1 MEHSYFSFSKK
12 GKFVETQEGTHL
24 SSTPSSKAENTLPT
38 STLTNSSMTRRT
50 LVSNGIKLGLGAT
63 ALGAFLD
70 ACGGSSSSGGSSGPV
85 TIQFA
90 AGIDQTG
97 EQVNEV
103 NKFNQ
108 LNAGKIK
115 VEYVQL
121 PIVTNDQYSKILN
134 SLRSQS
140 ATPDVI
146 QMDVTWPAQFVASNW
161 LAPLDQ
167 YINANYLGQF
177 WPGAATIANINGKT
191 YGIQRYM
198 DIGMLYYRTD
208 LVEKYGGNVPQ
219 TRDQLAAM
227 AQKIV
232 AAESANGIKYGYLIP
247 GKKIEAIVDQWLE
260 LVWGAGGTIGDPG
273 NFQLTGQT
281 QIDALQYL
289 HDLVYTSKL
298 APSGT
303 NTYAPNDL
311 INLFS
316 NGTAPFMR
324 NWTFAY
330 ALANDPKKSKVA
342 GRVGVAP
349 TLSVGSNSG
358 HGCIGGWVLGINAF
372 SQQKDTAWKFI
383 DYMLSKDTQ
392 TSLALNA
399 GLISSRPDVVSDST
413 VQDKLPIYKQL
424 STILNGGYSRPK
436 MQNYNKFSTPLQASI
451 NSVLSGQGSAQDALT
466 SVQSQIAT
474 LK

>member
-1 MEHSYFSFSKK
+1 METRDETLLSSIVPSKTED
-12 GKFVETQEGTHL
+12 VE
-24 SSTPSSKAENTLPT
+24 STPSLETRKT
-38 STLTNSSMTRRT
+38 SRRE
-50 LVSNGIKLGLGAT
+50 LLSNGLKFGLGAT
-63 ALGAFLD
+63 ALSPLLA
-70 ACGGSSSSGGSSGPV
+70 ACGGSSSTGSSNGPV

-103 NKFNQ
+103 NKFNS

-115 VEYVQL
+115 VELVQL
-121 PIVTNDQYSKILN
+121 PIVTNDQYTKILN

-140 ATPDVI
+140 STPDVL
-146 QMDVTWPAQFVASNW
+146 QMDVTWPAQFAATNW
-161 LAPLDQ
+161 LAPIDQ
-167 YINANYLGQF
+167 YANASYLKQF
-177 WPGAATIANINGKT
+177 WPGAATIGNVNGKL

-208 LVEKYGGNVPQ
+208 LVAKYGGTVPQ
-219 TRDQLAAM
+219 TREQLATM
-227 AQKIV
+227 AKQIV
-232 AAESANGIKYGYLIP
+232 AGESANGVKYGYLIP
-247 GKKIEAIVDQWLE
+247 GKKIEAIVDEWLE
-260 LVWGAGGTIGDPG
+260 YVWGAGGTIGEPG

-281 QIDALQYL
+281 QVDALQYM

-303 NTYAPNDL
+303 NTYAPNDIL
-311 INLFS
+311 NLFS
-316 NGTAPFMR
+316 NGLAPFMR
-324 NWTFAY
+324 NWTFAF
-330 ALANDPKKSKVA
+330 ALANNPKKSKVA
-342 GRVGVAP
+342 GKVGVAP
-349 TLSVGSNSG
+349 TLIEGSNTG

-372 SQQKDTAWKFI
+372 SQYKDEAWKFI

-399 GLISSRPDVVSDST
+399 GLVSSRPDVASDPT
-413 VQDKLPIYKQL
+413 VQAKLPIYKQL

-436 MQNYNKFSTPLQASI
+436 MQSYNKFSTPLQASI
-451 NSVLSGQGSAQDALT
+451 NGVLSGQGTAQDALAT
-466 SVQSQIAT
+466 AQSQVAT